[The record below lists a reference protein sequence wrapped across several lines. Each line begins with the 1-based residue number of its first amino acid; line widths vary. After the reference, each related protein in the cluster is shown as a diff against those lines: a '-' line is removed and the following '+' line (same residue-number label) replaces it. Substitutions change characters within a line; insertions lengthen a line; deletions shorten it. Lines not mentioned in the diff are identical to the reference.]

1 ILNVGYL
8 VIGEDARIGKGGA
21 GDAKFILEYFE
32 RNGRSA
38 EILAIK
44 DIDGKKIGSRAIREA
59 VACGDL
65 ERAEKLLG
73 RPYALEGR
81 VVAGD
86 GRGAS
91 IGFPTANLLCNEN
104 VLPPNGVYATY
115 VQIREKLY
123 PSVTNIGTRP
133 TFNGKV
139 ERVETHILDFAEE
152 RIYGEL

>member
-1 ILNVGYL
+1 RRLKKLCTLRQTAHILKSFDLDYLYLIHFTKRLAELSAEEFIDTFLFRILNVGYL

-38 EILAIK
+38 EILALK

-65 ERAEKLLG
+65 GRAEKLLG

-81 VVAGD
+81 
-86 GRGAS
+86 
-91 IGFPTANLLCNEN
+91 
-104 VLPPNGVYATY
+104 
-115 VQIREKLY
+115 
-123 PSVTNIGTRP
+123 
-133 TFNGKV
+133 
-139 ERVETHILDFAEE
+139 
-152 RIYGEL
+152 